1 VIVRALARTKATSV
15 WLLLV
20 GLTLFSWALGTQHA
34 SGGDDHS
41 SSSVVICV
49 VAVFKVRLVGMYFME
64 LRDAPVAL
72 RGMFEGYCVALL
84 GLLIGMYLVR

>member
-1 VIVRALARTKATSV
+1 MRALARTKATSA

-20 GLTLFSWALGTQHA
+20 GLTLFSWAMGTRHVL
-34 SGGDDHS
+34 GGDDHS

-72 RGMFEGYCVALL
+72 RGMFEGYCLALL
-84 GLLIGMYLVR
+84 GLLIGMYLVH